1 MLFVLI
7 FFAPI
12 EQLYGIF
19 HNCACG
25 AISLLAQAENITCAK
40 RKYNCAQ
47 AQYHRF
53 FGGGWDTHTRIK
65 YIKATYSIAELYGH
79 NLLCREKIVKIVLK
93 YDFCYDM
100 IEK

>member
-1 MLFVLI
+1 M
-7 FFAPI
+7 PK
-12 EQLYGIF
+12 
-19 HNCACG
+19 
-25 AISLLAQAENITCAK
+25 ISLVQSANITV
-40 RKYNCAQ
+40 RKHNVTN
-47 AQYHRF
+47 F
-53 FGGGWDTHTRIK
+53 FWGGWDTHTRIK

>member
-1 MLFVLI
+1 MIVLI
-7 FFAPI
+7 FLRLRLDCHVTSF
-12 EQLYGIF
+12 
-19 HNCACG
+19 
-25 AISLLAQAENITCAK
+25 LAMTK
-40 RKYNCAQ
+40 R
-47 AQYHRF
+47 
-53 FGGGWDTHTRIK
+53 WDTHTRIK